1 MNAEMT
7 LKELE
12 RRVESARMISRGL
25 DFTAGLSK
33 QLPGRIDSAKLLAE
47 QEDYLYASIEL
58 DTVRKYLEHCEKGVR
73 NAVDKTALHEPEPD
87 EAAVDCA
94 GKFRELADRIS
105 PLRSKIMER
114 NPLLHQEIVDDIEK
128 LSEEA
133 QEIHRALPS
142 VKTGLLNRV
151 CP

>member
-12 RRVESARMISRGL
+12 RSVESARIISRGL

-33 QLPGRIDSAKLLAE
+33 QLTARINSAKLLAE

-58 DTVRKYLEHCEKGVR
+58 DTVRKRLERCEKGVR
-73 NAVDKTALHEPEPD
+73 NAADKTALYESEPA

-94 GKFRELADRIS
+94 GKFRELADRIA
-105 PLRSKIMER
+105 PLRSKIKER
-114 NPLLHQEIVDDIEK
+114 NPLLRQEIAGEIEK

-133 QEIHRALPS
+133 QEIHRALLS
-142 VKTGLLNRV
+142 VKIGLLNRV